1 MSQFLQ
7 YRTLKILGSLV
18 DIHVNESSVHKLH
31 VNAFSPKGNLYF
43 YLYCTCMMAVS
54 ASLLIKLWLT
64 KL

>member
-7 YRTLKILGSLV
+7 YRTRRF
-18 DIHVNESSVHKLH
+18 DIHVHESSVHKLH
-31 VNAFSPKGNLYF
+31 VSAFSRKGNLYF
-43 YLYCTCMMAVS
+43 YLYCTCMLAVR